1 MSIALKRTHD
11 IAATLGSRKGD
22 RLLVGFAMETEN
34 EQANA
39 EGKLKRKNFDFIVL
53 NSLRKEGAGFR
64 GDTNVVTLIDECGR
78 EELPLMQKSE
88 VAMHIVDKMEKMLK

>member
-1 MSIALKRTHD
+1 
-11 IAATLGSRKGD
+11 
-22 RLLVGFAMETEN
+22 METEN

-88 VAMHIVDKMEKMLK
+88 VAVHIVDKMEKMLK